1 MEDEMSNDTM
11 LLRELKSL
19 REEMSSSQKARSSCA
34 VDHASPG
41 GDAAESPTQPIEAIE
56 ERRLDGELRELVD
69 AIKEFVQDAEKNAS
83 AHPAATAVGGMVV
96 GILIGRLLGRR

>member
-1 MEDEMSNDTM
+1 MSNDAV

-19 REEMSSSQKARSSCA
+19 REEVSSSRKAR
-34 VDHASPG
+34 ASRPVERVSDG
-41 GDAAESPTQPIEAIE
+41 GGATEGPAQPIEAIE
-56 ERRLDGELRELVD
+56 EGRPDGELRELVA
-69 AIKEFVQDAEKNAS
+69 AITEFVQEAERNAS

>member
-1 MEDEMSNDTM
+1 MSSDSV
-11 LLRELKSL
+11 LVHELKSL
-19 REEMSSSQKARSSCA
+19 REELSSSQKERLSRA
-34 VDHASPG
+34 VDRAPAGDEAAGSPV
-41 GDAAESPTQPIEAIE
+41 QPIEAIE

-69 AIKEFVQDAEKNAS
+69 AVKEFVEDAEKNAA